1 MAKIVSN
8 KVTLAVGSRKGHH
21 TGRFNRINAI
31 GGSMK
36 DDWSRR
42 IESFKVGSS
51 NSKNMELLNGLEKI
65 HPMKLARAAVEEI
78 K

>member
-1 MAKIVSN
+1 
-8 KVTLAVGSRKGHH
+8 
-21 TGRFNRINAI
+21 
-31 GGSMK
+31 MK

-51 NSKNMELLNGLEKI
+51 NSKNMELSNGLEKI